1 MKCLSILIVMFITV
15 VPTRLS
21 FGKTQSSTQTP
32 QTTPNKAVPTAP
44 EQHKKTTHKANGET
58 GKDTKP
64 GKPSGKAPTTSSQE
78 AAYALSGHKGA
89 PEGSPRPKQ

>member
-1 MKCLSILIVMFITV
+1 MFITV
-15 VPTRLS
+15 APTKLS
-21 FGKTQSSTQTP
+21 FGKTQSSTQAP

-58 GKDTKP
+58 GKGTKP
-64 GKPSGKAPTTSSQE
+64 GKPSGKVATTPSQE